1 MIIQEH
7 AAVFG
12 AAANLVG
19 VVTEPRRRAAAPPS
33 PTAALFLNAGVIH
46 RIGPSRLY
54 VRLARRLAEAG
65 WTTVRFDHSGIGDS
79 PARRDGLPFEQ
90 SAIVEAREVMDAIE
104 QTKGIHSFVLIGLC
118 SGAVTAVETASVDP
132 RVVGAVLIN
141 PQGFDESPQWNSYV
155 QNRGDARRYW
165 TRSLFSMRSWLNAVT
180 GRVDY
185 KRLLGVLWRQ
195 VSGMSETKEVVA
207 TVATR
212 VGSILRGL
220 LERNA
225 RLLLLCS
232 EGDDGLDYM
241 NVILG
246 EGIRDVQG
254 GRHLKI
260 QVLPGADHSLTLQ
273 NSQQDV
279 VDRVFDWA
287 TGVDGLAA
295 PEGEAVNTP
304 GTTPAS
310 SAPELSVSR

>member
-1 MIIQEH
+1 MSIQEYS
-7 AAVFG
+7 AVFG
-12 AAANLVG
+12 GSTRLVG
-19 VVTEPRRRAAAPPS
+19 VVTESRRPTPPELAAI
-33 PTAALFLNAGVIH
+33 FLNAGVIH

-65 WTTVRFDHSGIGDS
+65 WTAVRFDHSGIGDS

-104 QTKGIHSFVLIGLC
+104 QTKGVHRFVLIGLC
-118 SGAVTAVETASVDP
+118 SGAVTAVEAASADP
-132 RVVGAVLIN
+132 RVAGAVLIN

-165 TRSLFSMRSWLNAVT
+165 TRSLFSTRSWLKAAT

-185 KRLLGVLWRQ
+185 RRLITVLWRQ
-195 VSGMSETKEVVA
+195 MTGMSEAKEAVV

-220 LERNA
+220 LGRNA

-232 EGDDGLDYM
+232 EGDDGIDYM

-246 EGIRDVQG
+246 EDIRAARG
-254 GRHLKI
+254 GQNLTIELLR
-260 QVLPGADHSLTLQ
+260 GADHSLTLQ

-279 VDRVFDWA
+279 VERVVKWA
-287 TGVDGLAA
+287 AGIDTQAGFAGAPLRTSDPAA
-295 PEGEAVNTP
+295 PA
-304 GTTPAS
+304 
-310 SAPELSVSR
+310 SAPELSVSQ